1 MRYVLTLLGG
11 LVIGGALVF
20 FLFVGAPRAK
30 PLPGSVVKP
39 PEPGG
44 DPPGTALVTLDEKFF
59 DALLSTIFRDLG
71 APTFPLQFASLTGQ
85 SSSATGGGAEVFR
98 LAALQQDG
106 GCANSVVIAPEDSN
120 VKTGVRLT
128 EGKIMAP
135 LAFSGSY
142 NAFGSCINFKGW
154 AQANVELRFDQGQQT
169 VYGQITVEGVNLEG
183 TSPIVGGL
191 VTPLVQRAIN
201 ERVNPLEIMRS
212 SQLTLAIPVK
222 ASNGTLKAQVKDVR
236 SEVRDN
242 TLRLHITYEFSA
254 ARGTT
259 G

>member
-1 MRYVLTLLGG
+1 MRYILTLLAGLIVGG
-11 LVIGGALVF
+11 VLVF

-30 PLPGSVVKP
+30 PLPGAVVQP
-39 PEPGG
+39 PEQGG
-44 DPPGTALVTLDEKFF
+44 DPPGTALVTLDERFF
-59 DALLSTIFRDLG
+59 DTLLGAIFRDLG
-71 APTFPLQFASLTGQ
+71 APTFPLQFTSLQ
-85 SSSATGGGAEVFR
+85 REPQGAEIFR
-98 LAALQQDG
+98 LAALQG
-106 GCANSVVIAPEDSN
+106 GCADAVVIAPQDSN

-154 AQANVELRFDQGQQT
+154 AQANIQLRFDQGQQT

-236 SEVRDN
+236 AEVKESMLN
-242 TLRLHITYEFSA
+242 LHITYDF
-254 ARGTT
+254 T
-259 G
+259 GQKQ

>member
-11 LVIGGALVF
+11 LVVGGALVF

-30 PLPGSVVKP
+30 PMPGSVVKP
-39 PEPGG
+39 PEQGG
-44 DPPGTALVTLDEKFF
+44 DPPGTAIVTLDEKFF
-59 DALLSTIFRDLG
+59 DTLLATIFRDLG
-71 APTFPLQFASLTGQ
+71 APSFPLQFTSLTGQ
-85 SSSATGGGAEVFR
+85 RSAEGSAEVYS
-98 LAALQQDG
+98 LAALQG
-106 GCANSVVIAPEDSN
+106 TCANSVVVAPEDSN

-142 NAFGSCINFKGW
+142 NVFGSCMNFKGW
-154 AQANVELRFDQGQQT
+154 AQANIELRFDQGQQT

-183 TSPIVGGL
+183 ASPIVGGL

-236 SEVRDN
+236 SEVKDA
-242 TLRLHITYEFSA
+242 TLRLHITYDFSA
-254 ARGTT
+254 QKQG
-259 G
+259 

>member
-11 LVIGGALVF
+11 LVLGGALVF

-30 PLPGSVVKP
+30 PMPGSPVKP

-59 DALLSTIFRDLG
+59 DALLATIFRDLG
-71 APTFPLQFASLTGQ
+71 APAFPLQFTSLEG
-85 SSSATGGGAEVFR
+85 VP
-98 LAALQQDG
+98 QDG
-106 GCANSVVIAPEDSN
+106 EIFRRAAFQDGCANTVVVAPGDNN

-154 AQANVELRFDQGQQT
+154 AQASVQLRFDQGQQT

-212 SQLTLAIPVK
+212 SQLTLAVPVK

-236 SEVRDN
+236 SEVVDG
-242 TLRLHITYEFSA
+242 TLRLHITYDFTAEKQ
-254 ARGTT
+254 G
-259 G
+259 

>member
-1 MRYVLTLLGG
+1 MRYILTLLAG
-11 LVIGGALVF
+11 LVAGAALVF

-30 PLPGSVVKP
+30 PLPGSVIKP
-39 PEPGG
+39 PEQGG

-59 DALLSTIFRDLG
+59 DTLLATIFRDLG
-71 APTFPLQFASLTGQ
+71 QPSFPLQFTSLGGTG
-85 SSSATGGGAEVFR
+85 SAGGGGGPEVFR
-98 LAALQQDG
+98 PAVFQG
-106 GCANSVVIAPEDSN
+106 GCADAVVIAPEDSN

-154 AQANVELRFDQGQQT
+154 AQANIELRFDQAQQT

-236 SEVRDN
+236 SEVKDG
-242 TLRLHITYEFSA
+242 TLRLHITYDFSA
-254 ARGTT
+254 IKGQ
-259 G
+259 

>member
-11 LVIGGALVF
+11 LVLGGALVF

-30 PLPGSVVKP
+30 PMPGSPVKP
-39 PEPGG
+39 PEQGG
-44 DPPGTALVTLDEKFF
+44 DPPGTAIVTLDEKFF
-59 DALLSTIFRDLG
+59 DALLATIFRDLG
-71 APTFPLQFASLTGQ
+71 APSFPLQVTSLTGERD
-85 SSSATGGGAEVFR
+85 AGGGGAQLYS
-98 LAALQQDG
+98 LAALQG
-106 GCANSVVIAPEDSN
+106 ASCANSVVVAPEDSN

-142 NAFGSCINFKGW
+142 SVFGNCMNFKGW
-154 AQANVELRFDQGQQT
+154 AQANIDLRFDQAQQT

-183 TSPIVGGL
+183 TSPIVGGF

-236 SEVRDN
+236 SEVKDT
-242 TLRLHITYEFSA
+242 TLRLHITYDFSA
-254 ARGTT
+254 QKQG
-259 G
+259 

>member
-1 MRYVLTLLGG
+1 MRHVLTLLAGLLLGG
-11 LVIGGALVF
+11 VLVF

-44 DPPGTALVTLDEKFF
+44 DPPGTALVALDEKFF
-59 DALLSTIFRDLG
+59 DALLGPLFGGLG
-71 APTFPLQFASLTGQ
+71 EPSFPLQFSSLEDVPQGP
-85 SSSATGGGAEVFR
+85 EVFR
-98 LAALQQDG
+98 HAALQG
-106 GCANSVVIAPEDSN
+106 GCSDSVVIKPQYND

-128 EGKIMAP
+128 EGKIIAP

-142 NAFGSCINFKGW
+142 NVFGSCIDFKGW
-154 AQANVELRFDQGQQT
+154 AQASIQLRFDPGQQAI
-169 VYGQITVEGVNLEG
+169 YGQITVEGVNLEG

-201 ERVNPLEIMRS
+201 ERVNPLPIMGS

-236 SEVRDN
+236 SEVVDGV
-242 TLRLHITYEFSA
+242 LRLHITYDFRAEKQ
-254 ARGTT
+254 G
-259 G
+259 

>member
-1 MRYVLTLLGG
+1 MRYVLTLLAG
-11 LVIGGALVF
+11 LVLGGALVF

-39 PEPGG
+39 PEQGG

-59 DALLSTIFRDLG
+59 DALLATIFRDLG
-71 APTFPLQFASLTGQ
+71 APSFPLQFTSLRGQ
-85 SSSATGGGAEVFR
+85 GAGGGVGDGGSEVYS
-98 LAALQQDG
+98 LAAFQG

-128 EGKIMAP
+128 EGKILAP

-142 NAFGSCINFKGW
+142 NSFGSCINFKGW
-154 AQANVELRFDQGQQT
+154 AQANIELRFDQAQQT

-236 SEVRDN
+236 SEVKDG
-242 TLRLHITYEFSA
+242 TLRLHITYDFSA
-254 ARGTT
+254 EKQG
-259 G
+259 

>member
-1 MRYVLTLLGG
+1 MRYVLTLLAG
-11 LVIGGALVF
+11 LLIGGALVF

-30 PLPGSVVKP
+30 PLPGSPVKP
-39 PEPGG
+39 PEQGG

-59 DALLSTIFRDLG
+59 DALLATIFRDMG
-71 APTFPLQFASLTGQ
+71 APSFPLQFTSLTGQ
-85 SSSATGGGAEVFR
+85 GSSAGGDAEVFR
-98 LAALQQDG
+98 PAAFQG
-106 GCANSVVIAPEDSN
+106 GCANAVVIAPEDSN

-142 NAFGSCINFKGW
+142 NAFGSCMNFKGW
-154 AQANVELRFDQGQQT
+154 AQANIELRFDQAQQT

-183 TSPIVGGL
+183 TSPIIGGL

-236 SEVRDN
+236 SEVKDG

-254 ARGTT
+254 EKQG
-259 G
+259 

>member
-1 MRYVLTLLGG
+1 MRYILTLLGG
-11 LVIGGALVF
+11 LVLGGALVF

-30 PLPGSVVKP
+30 PLPGSPVKP

-59 DALLSTIFRDLG
+59 DTLLGTIFRDLG
-71 APTFPLQFASLTGQ
+71 APTFPLQFTSLRDEPQ
-85 SSSATGGGAEVFR
+85 GAEVFR
-98 LAALQQDG
+98 RAVFQG
-106 GCANSVVIAPEDSN
+106 GCADAVVIAPQDSN

-154 AQANVELRFDQGQQT
+154 AQANVELRFDQAQQT

-183 TSPIVGGL
+183 TSPIVGGI

-212 SQLTLAIPVK
+212 SQLTLAVPVK

-236 SEVRDN
+236 AEVKEGLLN
-242 TLRLHITYEFSA
+242 LHITYDFTA
-254 ARGTT
+254 QKN
-259 G
+259 

>member
-1 MRYVLTLLGG
+1 MRYVLTLLCG
-11 LVIGGALVF
+11 LILGGALVF

-30 PLPGSVVKP
+30 PMPGSPVKP
-39 PEPGG
+39 PEKGG

-59 DALLSTIFRDLG
+59 DTLLGTIFRDLG
-71 APTFPLQFASLTGQ
+71 APTFPLQFTSLTPEEPQ
-85 SSSATGGGAEVFR
+85 GAAAFRRAVF
-98 LAALQQDG
+98 QDG
-106 GCANSVVIAPEDSN
+106 CADAVVIAPQDSN

-142 NAFGSCINFKGW
+142 NVFGSCINFKGW
-154 AQANVELRFDQGQQT
+154 AQANIELRFDQGQQT
-169 VYGQITVEGVNLEG
+169 VYGKITVEGVNLEG

-236 SEVRDN
+236 AEVKEGVLN
-242 TLRLHITYEFSA
+242 LHITYDFKAEKQ
-254 ARGTT
+254 
-259 G
+259 

>member
-39 PEPGG
+39 PEQGG
-44 DPPGTALVTLDEKFF
+44 DPPGTAVVTLDEKFF
-59 DALLSTIFRDLG
+59 DALLATIFRDLG
-71 APTFPLQFASLTGQ
+71 APSFPLQFTSLTGQ
-85 SSSATGGGAEVFR
+85 SSSEGGAEVYS
-98 LAALQQDG
+98 LAAFQG
-106 GCANSVVIAPEDSN
+106 NCANSVVVAPEDSN

-142 NAFGSCINFKGW
+142 NMFGSCMNFKGW
-154 AQANVELRFDQGQQT
+154 AQAVIELRFDQAQQT

-236 SEVRDN
+236 SEVKDN
-242 TLRLHITYEFSA
+242 TLRLHITYDFSA
-254 ARGTT
+254 EKQG
-259 G
+259 

>member
-20 FLFVGAPRAK
+20 FLFVGAPRARS
-30 PLPGSVVKP
+30 LPGSPVKP
-39 PEPGG
+39 PDQGG
-44 DPPGTALVTLDEKFF
+44 DPPGTAIVTLDEKFF
-59 DALLSTIFRDLG
+59 DALLATIFRDLG
-71 APTFPLQFASLTGQ
+71 APAFPLQFTSLGGQ
-85 SSSATGGGAEVFR
+85 PHEGQAVFMV
-98 LAALQQDG
+98 AALQDG
-106 GCANSVVIAPEDSN
+106 GCANSVVIASEDSN

-128 EGKIMAP
+128 EGRIMAP

-142 NAFGSCINFKGW
+142 NVFGSCMNFKGW
-154 AQANVELRFDQGQQT
+154 AQANIQLRFDQGQQT

-236 SEVRDN
+236 SEVVEG
-242 TLRLHITYEFSA
+242 TLRLHITYDFSA
-254 ARGTT
+254 TKG
-259 G
+259 

>member
-11 LVIGGALVF
+11 LVLGGALVF
-20 FLFVGAPRAK
+20 FLFVGAPRVK
-30 PLPGSVVKP
+30 TMPGSVVKP
-39 PEPGG
+39 PDQGG
-44 DPPGTALVTLDEKFF
+44 DPPGTAIVTLDEKFF
-59 DALLSTIFRDLG
+59 DALLATIFRDLG
-71 APTFPLQFASLTGQ
+71 APSFPLQFTSLGGQ
-85 SSSATGGGAEVFR
+85 RGDGGTVVYS
-98 LAALQQDG
+98 LAALQG
-106 GCANSVVIAPEDSN
+106 TCANSVVVAPEDSN

-142 NAFGSCINFKGW
+142 NVFGNCMNFKGW

-212 SQLTLAIPVK
+212 SQLTLAVPVK

-236 SEVRDN
+236 SEVKEG
-242 TLRLHITYEFSA
+242 TLRLHITYDFSA
-254 ARGTT
+254 EKQG
-259 G
+259 

>member
-20 FLFVGAPRAK
+20 FLFVGAPRVK
-30 PLPGSVVKP
+30 PMPGSPVKP
-39 PEPGG
+39 PEQGG

-59 DALLSTIFRDLG
+59 DALLATIFRDLG
-71 APTFPLQFASLTGQ
+71 APSFPLQFTSLTGAQ
-85 SSSATGGGAEVFR
+85 QQGAQLYS
-98 LAALQQDG
+98 LAALQG
-106 GCANSVVIAPEDSN
+106 ASCANSVVIAPEDSN

-142 NAFGSCINFKGW
+142 NMFGSCMNFKGW
-154 AQANVELRFDQGQQT
+154 AQANIELRFDQAQQT

-236 SEVRDN
+236 SEVKDA
-242 TLRLHITYEFSA
+242 TLRLHITYDFSA
-254 ARGTT
+254 VKGQASG
-259 G
+259 

>member
-30 PLPGSVVKP
+30 PLPGSPVKP
-39 PEPGG
+39 PEQGG

-59 DALLSTIFRDLG
+59 DALLATIFRDLG
-71 APTFPLQFASLTGQ
+71 APSFPLQFTSLNGERRGD
-85 SSSATGGGAEVFR
+85 AGAGVFQ
-98 LAALQQDG
+98 LAVLQQD

-142 NAFGSCINFKGW
+142 NAFGSCMNFKGW
-154 AQANVELRFDQGQQT
+154 AQANIELRFDQAQQT

-201 ERVNPLEIMRS
+201 DRVNPLEIMRS

-236 SEVRDN
+236 SEVKDN
-242 TLRLHITYEFSA
+242 TLRLHITYDFSA
-254 ARGTT
+254 VKGE
-259 G
+259 

>member
-1 MRYVLTLLGG
+1 MRYALTLLGG
-11 LVIGGALVF
+11 LILGGALVF
-20 FLFVGAPRAK
+20 FFFVGAPRAK
-30 PLPGSVVKP
+30 PLPGTVVKP
-39 PEPGG
+39 PEQGG

-59 DALLSTIFRDLG
+59 DTVLGTIFDKLG
-71 APTFPLQFASLTGQ
+71 APTFPLQFTSLQ
-85 SSSATGGGAEVFR
+85 EEPQGAELFR
-98 LAALQQDG
+98 QAALQG
-106 GCANSVVIAPEDSN
+106 GCADSVVIAPGDNN

-128 EGKIMAP
+128 DGTIMAP

-154 AQANVELRFDQGQQT
+154 AQASVQLRFDQGQQT

-191 VTPLVQRAIN
+191 ITPLVQRAIN

-212 SQLTLAIPVK
+212 SQLTLAVPVK

-236 SEVRDN
+236 AEVKDG
-242 TLRLHITYEFSA
+242 TLRLHITYDFNAEKQ
-254 ARGTT
+254 G
-259 G
+259 